1 MFIAP
6 RRRCR
11 LGPLLAGAALLALAG
26 CGRQAEAP
34 AAASQAMAAPLADTR
49 LAAVYERACMSCH
62 EAAGSGAPLRGDR
75 AAWAPREAAGPSALI
90 ASVRQGKG
98 TMPPMGW
105 CPECSDEDF
114 AALINHLTTGAPQ

>member
-1 MFIAP
+1 M
-6 RRRCR
+6 
-11 LGPLLAGAALLALAG
+11 ALPLAG
-26 CGRQAEAP
+26 CGRPAEAP
-34 AAASQAMAAPLADTR
+34 APSAASQAAARLPDAR

-75 AAWAPREAAGPSALI
+75 AAWAPREAAGLGALV

-105 CPECSDEDF
+105 CPECTDEDF
-114 AALINHLTTGAPQ
+114 AVLISHLTTSPPQ